1 MIRLRDL
8 RKSYSDGDRVVDVL
22 RGASLEVGEGELVAV
37 MGASGA
43 GKSTLL
49 NVVGGLDRDYGGHA
63 AVLGRDLASMTE
75 RELARYRNE
84 QVGFVFQSFN
94 LLAPLDSLHNVM
106 LPSFFRPASRDAR
119 ARAAEALARVGLAGK
134 EGRLPSRLSGGERQR
149 VALAR
154 ALFTRPRILLAD
166 EPTGS
171 LDGDTAD
178 RVLEVVKDLNT
189 RERLTVILVT
199 HDERVAAIAGRTV
212 RLQDGALV
220 PVGAPAAPRAREG
233 A

>member
-1 MIRLRDL
+1 VIRLREL
-8 RKSYSDGDRVVDVL
+8 RKSYRDGDRVVDVL

-49 NVVGGLDRDYGGHA
+49 NVVGGLDRDYGGQA
-63 AVLGRDLASMTE
+63 EVLGRDLAAMTE

-94 LLAPLDSLHNVM
+94 LLAPLDALHNVM

-171 LDGDTAD
+171 LDADTAD
-178 RVLEVVKDLNT
+178 RVLDVVKDLNS

-212 RLQDGALV
+212 RLQDGALLGV
-220 PVGAPAAPRAREG
+220 RGRES

>member
-1 MIRLRDL
+1 VIRLREL
-8 RKSYSDGDRVVDVL
+8 RKSYRDGDRVVDVL

-49 NVVGGLDRDYGGHA
+49 NVVGGLDRDYGGQA
-63 AVLGRDLASMTE
+63 EVLGRDLAAMTE

-94 LLAPLDSLHNVM
+94 LLAPLDALHNVM

-119 ARAAEALARVGLAGK
+119 ARAAEALARVGLGGK

-171 LDGDTAD
+171 LDADTAD
-178 RVLEVVKDLNT
+178 RVLDVVKDLNS

-212 RLQDGALV
+212 RLQDGALLGV
-220 PVGAPAAPRAREG
+220 RGRES

>member
-1 MIRLRDL
+1 MIRLREL
-8 RKSYSDGDRVVDVL
+8 RKSYRDGDRVVDVL

-49 NVVGGLDRDYGGHA
+49 NVVGGLDRDYGGQA
-63 AVLGRDLASMTE
+63 EVLGRDLAAMTE

-94 LLAPLDSLHNVM
+94 LLAPLDALHNVM

-171 LDGDTAD
+171 LDADTAD
-178 RVLEVVKDLNT
+178 RVLDVVKDLNS

-212 RLQDGALV
+212 RLQDGALLGV
-220 PVGAPAAPRAREG
+220 RGRES

>member
-1 MIRLRDL
+1 MIRLREL
-8 RKSYSDGDRVVDVL
+8 RKSYRDGDRVVDVL

-49 NVVGGLDRDYGGHA
+49 NVVGGLDRDYGGQA
-63 AVLGRDLASMTE
+63 EVLGRDLAAMTE

-94 LLAPLDSLHNVM
+94 LLAPLDAIHNVM

-171 LDGDTAD
+171 LDADTAD
-178 RVLEVVKDLNT
+178 RVLDVVKDLNS

-212 RLQDGALV
+212 RLQDGALLGV
-220 PVGAPAAPRAREG
+220 RGRES

>member
-1 MIRLRDL
+1 MIRLREL
-8 RKSYSDGDRVVDVL
+8 RKSYRDGDRVVDVL

-49 NVVGGLDRDYGGHA
+49 NVVGGLDRDYGGQA
-63 AVLGRDLASMTE
+63 EVLGRDLAAMTE

-84 QVGFVFQSFN
+84 QVGFLFQSFN
-94 LLAPLDSLHNVM
+94 LLAPLDAIHNVM

-171 LDGDTAD
+171 LDADTAD
-178 RVLEVVKDLNT
+178 RVLDVVKDLNS

-212 RLQDGALV
+212 RLQDGALLGV
-220 PVGAPAAPRAREG
+220 RGRES